1 MYNSKIKC
9 KIIRKQ
15 KGTEVHN
22 PYMGLNFHMGEKE
35 KKDLEQISNIPK

>member
-1 MYNSKIKC
+1 MYNSKIKF

-22 PYMGLNFHMGEKE
+22 PYVGLNFHIG
-35 KKDLEQISNIPK
+35 KKGKRGLEQISNIPK